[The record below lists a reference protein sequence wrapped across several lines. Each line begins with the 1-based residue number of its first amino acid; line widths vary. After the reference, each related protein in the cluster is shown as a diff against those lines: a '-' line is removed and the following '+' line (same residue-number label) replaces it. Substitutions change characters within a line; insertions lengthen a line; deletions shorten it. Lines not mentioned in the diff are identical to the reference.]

1 MFIRRNALVK
11 NIHRIVLTGGPCAGK
26 TTAFAR
32 IETELTNL
40 GYKVFVMPETFT
52 EMYGGGI
59 KLLEYPNVEFQD
71 MLFRLQRA
79 KEHIYDE
86 AAEKCETENVVILY
100 DRGLVDALAYT
111 SPEDTE
117 EILRR
122 NKVTI
127 NTLMNMY
134 DAVIHMVTAADG
146 AAEAYIA
153 NKENNP
159 ARYESVEDA
168 IKVDHA
174 LKNAWTGHPHLR
186 IVDNSTDFA
195 NKINRMMAEI
205 FAVLGEPVPLE
216 IEKKFLIK
224 APVLAN
230 LSQHINF
237 SEQQIIQTYLC
248 DNGNGIERRIRMRGT
263 EGDYTFFYTE
273 KKFIRPGVRVET
285 ERKISEREYI
295 NYLMQTDC
303 QKRQIRKTRY
313 CFIYN
318 NLYYELDVYPFW
330 EDKAILEIEL
340 SSEAS
345 NFEIPDFISP
355 IKDVTDNPAY
365 SNYMLASKIP
375 D

>member
-1 MFIRRNALVK
+1 MK

-52 EMYGGGI
+52 ELYGGGI
-59 KLLEYPNVEFQD
+59 KLFEYPAVEFQD
-71 MLFRLQRA
+71 MLFRLQAA

-86 AAEKCETENVVILY
+86 AAEKCEEENVVILY
-100 DRGLVDALAYT
+100 DRGLIDALAYMV
-111 SPEDTE
+111 PEDAR

-122 NKVTI
+122 NNVSI

-146 AAEAYIA
+146 AADAYLA
-153 NKENNP
+153 NKASNA
-159 ARYESVEDA
+159 ARYENVDEA
-168 IKVDHA
+168 IAADRA
-174 LKNAWTGHPHLR
+174 LQRCWTGHPHLR
-186 IVDNSTDFA
+186 VVDNSTDFA
-195 NKINRMMAEI
+195 SKINRMMAEI
-205 FAVLGEPVPLE
+205 FSILGEPTPLE
-216 IEKKFLIK
+216 IEKKFLIRMPDISEISK
-224 APVLAN
+224 LVN
-230 LSQHINF
+230 I

-248 DNGNGIERRIRMRGT
+248 DNGNGVERRIRMRGV

-273 KKFIRPGVRVET
+273 KKYLRPGVRVET
-285 ERKISEREYI
+285 ERRISEREYI

-330 EDKAILEIEL
+330 EHKAILEIEL
-340 SSEAS
+340 SSESS
-345 NFEIPDFISP
+345 NFEIPDFISE
-355 IKDVTDNPAY
+355 ICDITDNPAY
-365 SNYMLASKIP
+365 SNYMLASRIP

>member
-1 MFIRRNALVK
+1 MK
-11 NIHRIVLTGGPCAGK
+11 QIHRIVLTGGPCAGK

-52 EMYGGGI
+52 ELYGGGI
-59 KLLEYPNVEFQD
+59 KLFEYPAVEFQD
-71 MLFRLQRA
+71 MLFRLQNA

-86 AAEKCETENVVILY
+86 AAEKCEEDNVVILY
-100 DRGLVDALAYT
+100 GRGLVDALAYMT
-111 SPEDTE
+111 KEDAA

-122 NKVTI
+122 NNVSI

-134 DAVIHMVTAADG
+134 DAVIHLITAADG
-146 AAEAYIA
+146 AAEAYLA
-153 NKENNP
+153 NKESNP
-159 ARYESVEDA
+159 ARYETVDEA
-168 IKVDHA
+168 IAADRA
-174 LKNAWTGHPHLR
+174 LQKAWTGHPHLR
-186 IVDNSTDFA
+186 IVDNSTDFSS
-195 NKINRMMAEI
+195 KINRMMAEI
-205 FAVLGEPVPLE
+205 FAVLGEPAPLE
-216 IEKKFLIK
+216 IEKKFLIQK
-224 APVLAN
+224 PDFAE
-230 LSQHINF
+230 LSKHINF

-248 DNGNGIERRIRMRGT
+248 DTGNGVERRIRMRGV

-273 KKFIRPGVRVET
+273 KKFIRSGVRVET

-330 EDKAILEIEL
+330 DDKAILEIEL

-345 NFEIPDFISP
+345 KFDIPDFIKP
-355 IKDVTDNPAY
+355 IKDVTCNPAY
-365 SNYMLASKIP
+365 SNFMLASKIP

>member
-1 MFIRRNALVK
+1 MK

-59 KLLEYPNVEFQD
+59 KLFEYPTVDFQD
-71 MLFRLQRA
+71 MLFRLQIA
-79 KEHIYDE
+79 KERIYDE
-86 AAEKCETENVVILY
+86 AAEKCAEENVIILY

-111 SPEDTE
+111 KPDDAA
-117 EILRR
+117 EILAR

-146 AAEAYIA
+146 AKEAYLA
-153 NKENNP
+153 NQANNV
-159 ARYESVEDA
+159 ARYEDVAGA
-168 IKVDHA
+168 ISADRALQKV
-174 LKNAWTGHPHLR
+174 WTGHPHLR
-186 IVDNSTDFA
+186 VVDNSTDFA
-195 NKINRMMAEI
+195 GKITRVMTEI
-205 FAVLGEPVPLE
+205 FAVLGKPTPLE
-216 IEKKFLIK
+216 IEKKFLIAK
-224 APVLAN
+224 PCIEEIAQHVT
-230 LSQHINF
+230 LSKH
-237 SEQQIIQTYLC
+237 EIIQTYLC
-248 DNGNGIERRIRMRGT
+248 DNGDGVERRIRMRGN

-273 KKFIRPGVRVET
+273 KKFVRPGVRVET
-285 ERKISEREYI
+285 ERKISEKEYL
-295 NYLMQTDC
+295 NYLFQSDY

-318 NLYYELDVYPFW
+318 NLYYELDIYPFW
-330 EDKAILEIEL
+330 DSQAILEVEL

-345 NFEIPDFISP
+345 TFEIPHFIKFE
-355 IKDVTDNPAY
+355 KDVTNNIAY
-365 SNYMLASKIP
+365 SNYMLASLVPKENS
-375 D
+375 

>member
-1 MFIRRNALVK
+1 MK

-71 MLFRLQRA
+71 MLFRLQSA

-86 AAEKCETENVVILY
+86 AAEKCVEENVVILY

-111 SPEDTE
+111 SPEDSA

-122 NKVTI
+122 NKVTL

-146 AAEAYIA
+146 AVEAYLA

-159 ARYESVEDA
+159 ARYESVEEA
-168 IKVDHA
+168 VAADHA

-186 IVDNSTDFA
+186 VVDNSTDFA

-205 FAVLGEPVPLE
+205 FAILGEPVPLE

-224 APVLAN
+224 APNLAI
-230 LSQHINF
+230 LSCHTNV

-248 DNGNGIERRIRMRGT
+248 DNGNGVERRIRMRGT

-273 KKFIRPGVRVET
+273 KKYIRPGVRVET

-330 EDKAILEIEL
+330 DDKAILEIEL

-345 NFEIPDFISP
+345 TFEIPDFISP
-355 IKDVTDNPAY
+355 ISDVTDNPAY